1 MFKLFSLKSL
11 VTPLAVLPTQSEGA
25 GAALPS
31 TNIFPLVQPCAVDF
45 DDPFELYG
53 RLTGYAPH
61 SFFLEHDH
69 RQGGVSRRFS
79 YFGCDPYEVVRGKGS
94 IVQTYSAGM
103 WQEHQSD
110 PFSFLQRRVG
120 VRPFVR
126 GSSFP
131 PFSGGAVGC
140 LSYDIARAFEVL
152 PEQAHDDL
160 QFPDLYFFLVEAFVA
175 VDHSLSSVWLVF
187 SPSPERLANENL
199 EHLYRE
205 GQSRFLDLEAKLQ
218 SADHALDE
226 VSFDRASLQVSS
238 EQSACDYQDRVR
250 ECQQFITAGDIYQ
263 ANLSHRFRVEG
274 LQESFSSQA
283 RAGATIY
290 RQLRRLNPSPHSAF
304 LVLESDVIVCNSPER
319 LVRLSD
325 SDADMRPI
333 AGTRPRGAGTLE
345 DRCLAEDLLS
355 SPKERAEHLMLVDLV
370 RNDLGRV
377 CQYGSIRVD
386 ELMTIERYSHVM
398 HLVSHVLGRLGEHFN
413 GFDLIRAVFP
423 GGTITGVP
431 KVHCMELIERLE
443 PVRRGLYTGSIGWIG
458 WDGNLDLNIVIRT
471 LLLTKNCGYLQV
483 GAGIVADSNP
493 KREYQETLYKA
504 QAFLQVLQHTKDSK

>member
-1 MFKLFSLKSL
+1 
-11 VTPLAVLPTQSEGA
+11 LAVLPTQSEGGA

-31 TNIFPLVQPCAVDF
+31 TNIFPLIQQCAVDC

-61 SFFLEHDH
+61 SFFIEHDS
-69 RQGGVSRRFS
+69 QQAGGSRRFS

-94 IVQTYSAGM
+94 TVQTYSAGM
-103 WQEHQSD
+103 WQEHQVD
-110 PFSFLQRRVG
+110 PFAFLQQRVG
-120 VRPFVR
+120 VRPSVL
-126 GSSFP
+126 GPSFP
-131 PFSGGAVGC
+131 PFSGGAIGC
-140 LSYDIARAFEVL
+140 LSYDIARTFEVL

-175 VDHSLSSVWLVF
+175 IDHDMSRAWLVF
-187 SPSPERLANENL
+187 SPSPERLVNENW

-205 GQSRFLDLEAKLQ
+205 GQRRFLDLEAKLQ
-218 SADHALDE
+218 SADHVVDE
-226 VSFDRASLQVSS
+226 APFDHLSLQVSG
-238 EQSACDYQDRVR
+238 EQSASEYQDRVR

-274 LQESFSSQA
+274 LQESFPSQA
-283 RAGATIY
+283 KAGATIY

-325 SDADMRPI
+325 RNADMRPI
-333 AGTRPRGAGTLE
+333 AGTRPRGKGTLE
-345 DRCLAEDLLS
+345 DRCLAEELLS

-386 ELMTIERYSHVM
+386 ELMTVERYSHVM
-398 HLVSHVLGRLGEHFN
+398 HLVSHVLGRLGEHFS

-443 PVRRGLYTGSIGWIG
+443 PVRRGLYTGSIGFIG
-458 WDGNLDLNIVIRT
+458 WNGNVDLNIVIRT
-471 LLLTKNCGYLQV
+471 LLLTKDCGYLQV
-483 GAGIVADSNP
+483 GAGIVADSDPNQ
-493 KREYQETLYKA
+493 EYQETLHKA
-504 QAFLQVLQHTKDSK
+504 QAFSQVLQSEK

>member
-1 MFKLFSLKSL
+1 M
-11 VTPLAVLPTQSEGA
+11 AVLPTQSEGGA

-31 TNIFPLVQPCAVDF
+31 TNIFPLVQQCAVNC

-61 SFFLEHDH
+61 SFFIEHDS
-69 RQGGVSRRFS
+69 QQAGVSRRFS
-79 YFGCDPYEVVRGKGS
+79 YFGCDPYEVVRGKGTT
-94 IVQTYSAGM
+94 VQTYSAGV
-103 WQEHQSD
+103 WQEHQGD
-110 PFSFLQRRVG
+110 PFSFLRQRVR
-120 VRPFVR
+120 VRPSVL
-126 GSSFP
+126 GSFFP

-140 LSYDIARAFEVL
+140 LSYDIARTFEVL

-175 VDHSLSSVWLVF
+175 IDHDRSSAWLVF
-187 SPSPERLANENL
+187 SPSPERLASE
-199 EHLYRE
+199 EWDGLYQE
-205 GQSRFLDLEAKLQ
+205 GQSRFLDMEAKLQ
-218 SADHALDE
+218 SEDHVLDE
-226 VSFDRASLQVSS
+226 TPFDRVSLQVSG
-238 EQSACDYQDRVR
+238 EQSVSEYQDRVR
-250 ECQQFITAGDIYQ
+250 ECQQYIAAGDIYQ
-263 ANLSHRFRVEG
+263 ANLSHRFLIEG

-283 RAGATIY
+283 KAGATIY

-325 SDADMRPI
+325 GNADMRPI
-333 AGTRPRGAGTLE
+333 AGTRPRGDGTLE
-345 DRCLAEDLLS
+345 DQCLVEELLS

-386 ELMTIERYSHVM
+386 ELMTVERYSHVM

-431 KVHCMELIERLE
+431 KIHCMEIIERLE
-443 PVRRGLYTGSIGWIG
+443 PVRRGLYTGSIGFIG
-458 WDGNLDLNIVIRT
+458 WNGNIDLNIVIRT
-471 LLLTKNCGYLQV
+471 LLLTKDSGYLQV

-493 KREYQETLYKA
+493 SREYQETLHKA
-504 QAFLQVLQHTKDSK
+504 QAFLQVLQHAKNP